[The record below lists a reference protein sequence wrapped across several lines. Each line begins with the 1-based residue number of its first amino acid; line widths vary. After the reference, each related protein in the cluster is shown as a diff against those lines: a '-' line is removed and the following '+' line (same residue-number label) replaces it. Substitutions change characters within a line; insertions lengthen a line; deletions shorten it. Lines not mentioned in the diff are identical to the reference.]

1 MNLKYKLY
9 TLAGIT
15 ALSVTTLLGSCG
27 MNMNTNT
34 NQTENAA
41 ETASYPLAVG
51 DVMTIDD
58 LGGNA
63 KLLDIQDSL
72 TSRGL
77 YYAAWGI
84 GNAEDYAN
92 DEGTTIQLYDAQLY
106 TIISTCTQ
114 DYEALDTCANWEST
128 AKKSY
133 TITDESKLDYNGITF
148 DMLSYTYPEDS
159 KNPCDYGMSI
169 YGADGTTAICVEI
182 SCRNQWDGDGEDLIK
197 DFLDHCHLK

>member
-1 MNLKYKLY
+1 MNLKHKLFILTGIL
-9 TLAGIT
+9 TLSATI
-15 ALSVTTLLGSCG
+15 LLGGCG
-27 MNMNTNT
+27 MNTNT
-34 NQTENAA
+34 ETENAA
-41 ETASYPLAVG
+41 ETASYPLSVG

-58 LGGNA
+58 LGNDA
-63 KLLDIQDSL
+63 KLLDIQDTL

-77 YYAAWGI
+77 YYAAWGL
-84 GNAEDYAN
+84 GNVEDYVN

-114 DYEALDTCANWEST
+114 EYEALDTCAQWEST

-133 TITDESKLDYNGITF
+133 TVTDESTLEYDGKTYN
-148 DMLSYTYPEDS
+148 MLAYTYPDDS

-169 YGADGTTAICVEI
+169 YGTDGTTAICVEI
-182 SCRNQWDGDGEDLIK
+182 SCRNQWNGNGEDLIT

>member
-1 MNLKYKLY
+1 MNLKYKLW
-9 TLAGIT
+9 TIAGIAT
-15 ALSVTTLLGSCG
+15 LSGTTLLGGCG
-27 MNMNTNT
+27 MNTNT

-72 TSRGL
+72 TRRGL
-77 YYAAWGI
+77 YYAAWGV

-148 DMLSYTYPEDS
+148 DMLSYTYSENS

-182 SCRNQWDGDGEDLIK
+182 SCRNQWDGDGKDLIK
-197 DFLDHCHLK
+197 DFLDHCHLQ